1 MDKAKFVERVIRFDL
16 YDKSILYIQGAIVDS
31 DLSCKRLVGVIDS
44 VNLDVKFKKI
54 NSNEAKGRYNAIGIS
69 IKEEINI
76 TIQLPR
82 NWRDLNDILI
92 KIELEDGRSI
102 EWKYSIS
109 KLKELENKINYNIDS
124 VKWNKEGF
132 VVQGWAI
139 AKDYLNIEFINNGK
153 LLDADIEWVYRKD
166 VMSEYPELDKNLK
179 VGFIASLHMDK
190 KKLFRI
196 RLYTTDR
203 EAFYQIGNGIVQDT
217 TTKRGL
223 LRKVMRSVR
232 HFGIRITLR
241 KIKRKIIK
249 DGAFRY
255 DKWIKKHEPDIEELK
270 EQKNIK
276 FKHDYRFSIVV
287 PLYKTSPKYLDEM
300 ICSIKNQTYSNWEL
314 CLADGSSDSDGEE
327 SPLTSILQEY
337 TQQDARIKFVTLDRN
352 KGISENTNGAIEI
365 ATGDFIVFGDHDDV
379 IAPNALFECAKVLDE
394 IPDTEII
401 YTDEDKINMSGKKRF
416 QPHFKSDFNI
426 DLLCSINYIC
436 HLFVVKRNILE
447 KVGMLNK
454 EFDGAQDHDFIL
466 RCVEQTKKIY
476 HIPKILYHWRCHE
489 NSTAE
494 NPESKLYAFEA
505 GKNAVA
511 AHYKRI
517 GIPATTEMGPFY
529 GTYKTL
535 YHWEEQ
541 PLVSI
546 IIPNKDHI
554 DDLEKCIQSIEKK
567 STYRNYEIV
576 IVENN
581 SCEETLEYYKKLE
594 KENPKVKMVYYK
606 GKFNYSAINNL
617 GVKNASGDY
626 LLLLNND
633 TEIINADC
641 ISELLGY
648 CMRDDVGIVGAML
661 YYNDDTIQHAG
672 VVVGF
677 GGIAGHTFIG
687 FDRGEAGYFGRLACA
702 QDYSAVTAA
711 CMMTKKTVFEEVGGL
726 TESFEVAFNDIDFC
740 MKVRKLGKLVVFNPY
755 AELYHYESKSR
766 GAEDTPE
773 KVKRFQGEIKRF
785 QERWPEI
792 LREGDPYY
800 NCNLSMDRS
809 DFAVKE

>member
-1 MDKAKFVERVIRFDL
+1 MSKVKFIERIIRFDL
-16 YDKSILYIQGAIVDS
+16 YDKNIVYIHGAIVNS
-31 DLSCKRLVGVIDS
+31 DALCKNISGVIDS
-44 VNLDVKFKKI
+44 ESLDVRFKKN
-54 NSNEAKGRYNAIGIS
+54 NSNEIKERYRVIGIF
-69 IKEEINI
+69 IQEEINL
-76 TIQLPR
+76 TIQLPEKWKDF
-82 NWRDLNDILI
+82 NQLHFN
-92 KIELEDGRSI
+92 IELDDGQGI
-102 EWKYSIS
+102 EWECSVG
-109 KLKELENKINYNIDS
+109 KLEKLENKINYNIDS
-124 VKWNKEGF
+124 VKWENNGF
-132 VVQGWAI
+132 AIQGWAVADNDI
-139 AKDYLNIEFINNGK
+139 NIEFIKNGRI
-153 LLDADIEWVYRKD
+153 LDSDIEWVYRRD
-166 VMSEYPELDKNLK
+166 VMNEYPEVDSNKR
-179 VGFIASLHMDK
+179 VGIKALVRMNK
-190 KKLFRI
+190 KDFFEI
-196 RLYTTDR
+196 RLYTSNN
-203 EAFYQIGNGIVQDT
+203 EVLYKVGNGIVQDF
-217 TTKRGL
+217 TKHRSV
-223 LRKVMRSVR
+223 LRKVLGSVK
-232 HFGIRITLR
+232 HFGIKITLR
-241 KIKRKIIK
+241 KIKRKIVK
-249 DGAFRY
+249 DGGFRY
-255 DKWIKKHEPDIEELK
+255 DKWIKNHEPSEEELR
-270 EQKNIK
+270 EQRNTK
-276 FKHDYRFSIVV
+276 FKNNYKFSIVV
-287 PLYKTSPKYLDEM
+287 PLYKTPQKYLDEM
-300 ICSIKNQTYSNWEL
+300 VDSIINQTYSNWEL
-314 CLADGSSDSDGEE
+314 CLADGSVDSKEE
-327 SPLTSILQEY
+327 KSPLTSVLQDY
-337 TQQDARIKFVTLDRN
+337 TEKDSRIKFVTLEKN
-352 KGISENTNGAIEI
+352 MGISENTNGAIEI
-365 ATGDFIVFGDHDDV
+365 ATGDFIVFGDHDDL

-436 HLFVVKRNILE
+436 HLFVVKRNVLD

-466 RCVEQTKKIY
+466 RCVEQTENIY

-517 GIPATTEMGPFY
+517 GVPATTDMGPFY
-529 GTYKTL
+529 GTYRTL
-535 YHWEEQ
+535 YHWKEQ

-567 STYRNYEIV
+567 SVYRNYEFV

-594 KENPKVKMVYYK
+594 QENPKVKMVYYE
-606 GKFNYSAINNL
+606 GEFNYSAINNL
-617 GVKNASGDY
+617 GVKNASGEY

-648 CMRDDVGIVGAML
+648 CMRDDVGIVGAKL
-661 YYNDDTIQHAG
+661 YYNDNTIQHAG

-687 FDRGEAGYFGRLACA
+687 FDRGEPGYFGRLACA

-711 CMMTKKTVFEEVGGL
+711 CMMTKKSVYEAVGGL
-726 TESFEVAFNDIDFC
+726 TESFKVAFNDVDYC
-740 MKVRKLGKLVVFNPY
+740 MKVRKLGKLVVFDPY

-766 GAEDTPE
+766 GMEDTPE

-785 QERWPEI
+785 EERWPEI
-792 LREGDPYY
+792 LRDGDPYY
-800 NCNLSMDRS
+800 NCNLSLDRS
-809 DFAVKE
+809 DFAIKN